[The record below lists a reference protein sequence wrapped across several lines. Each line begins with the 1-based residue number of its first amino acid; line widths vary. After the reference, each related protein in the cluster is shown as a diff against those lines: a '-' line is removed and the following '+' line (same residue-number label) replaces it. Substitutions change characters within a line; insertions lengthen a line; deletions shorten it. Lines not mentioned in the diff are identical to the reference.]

1 MKPTLFATI
10 MDFFNSNQ
18 PVVLQPTAE
27 ASIGELPSVL
37 LQAWLTRS
45 SSSSS
50 SSGGS
55 QPGLR
60 DRGHD
65 QGAAG

>member
-27 ASIGELPSVL
+27 ASIGELPSVP
-37 LQAWLTRS
+37 LQAWLTR